1 MFTFISLSSIIF
13 KISNQSQSKPICEVL
28 PPVYVLII
36 LISSMAAVLFVLFL
50 RHLYY
55 ILVPFKNL
63 RIVVSHMRKDAIRAV
78 FKAALRIDEVAAA
91 AIPQHIE
98 RTIAEQTVEIFRLV
112 RLVTGEKF
120 ALFMLVKCIFLISEI
135 VIHDFLL

>member
-1 MFTFISLSSIIF
+1 MLFR
-13 KISNQSQSKPICEVL
+13 SN
-28 PPVYVLII
+28 
-36 LISSMAAVLFVLFL
+36 F
-50 RHLYY
+50 
-55 ILVPFKNL
+55 

-91 AIPQHIE
+91 TIPQRIE

-120 ALFMLVKCIFLISEI
+120 ALFMLEKCIFLISEI
-135 VIHDFLL
+135 VIHDFPPLPYYT